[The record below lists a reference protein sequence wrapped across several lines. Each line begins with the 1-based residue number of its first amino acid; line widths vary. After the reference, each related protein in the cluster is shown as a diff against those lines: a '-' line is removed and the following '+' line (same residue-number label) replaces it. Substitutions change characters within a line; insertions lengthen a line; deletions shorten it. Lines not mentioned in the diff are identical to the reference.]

1 MALTVTPPS
10 EYSAAYNPVIV
21 TATSDVRDDFT
32 IGSVKEFDSITS
44 NNGFVQI
51 GFLFDHNLLQGDYVL
66 ITDAP
71 GAESIQGVAL
81 VTSVPADDIIVINK
95 PFTTGLSANGELYKY
110 ISNYSCLTKF
120 YVYYST
126 APSTAVLVATKTLKP
141 KFSGGY
147 CVFYIDLA
155 GLIQSYNYVAAGTT
169 NVLSS
174 DLYELTEA
182 VQVNKK
188 SFVKYGFE
196 CFEAF
201 DNPVGGVPVYE
212 EEVIA

>member
-1 MALTVTPPS
+1 
-10 EYSAAYNPVIV
+10 
-21 TATSDVRDDFT
+21 
-32 IGSVKEFDSITS
+32 
-44 NNGFVQI
+44 
-51 GFLFDHNLLQGDYVL
+51 
-66 ITDAP
+66 
-71 GAESIQGVAL
+71 
-81 VTSVPADDIIVINK
+81 
-95 PFTTGLSANGELYKY
+95 
-110 ISNYSCLTKF
+110 LTKF
-120 YVYYST
+120 YIYYST

-174 DLYELTEA
+174 DLYELTDA
-182 VQVNKK
+182 VQVDKK

-212 EEVIA
+212 EEVVA